1 MTPDLRN
8 RRGPDLPYDLVAGV
22 KPCSTGWLVAVA
34 KLHGTTFAPEEPQVI
49 ETFIDVL
56 DQRPAFATIAV
67 NAPIGLL
74 DVYEPGGRACDKEA
88 RALIGSRRGAAIQSA
103 PIRSQV
109 DEGSN
114 GAADGL
120 SAVTRKLLPRYR
132 EVATE
137 MAPYRQRNV
146 FEVTSELSFYQLNDD
161 QPMRWSKRSIQGQE
175 ERRALLTK
183 KIAGVDRILETK
195 LPKVP
200 YSHMLDV
207 AAFMWTARRCFARA
221 GIRVPQDP
229 EWDESGLRM
238 EYVR

>member
-1 MTPDLRN
+1 
-8 RRGPDLPYDLVAGV
+8 
-22 KPCSTGWLVAVA
+22 LVAVA

-49 ETFIDVL
+49 ETFVDVL
-56 DQRPAFATIAV
+56 DQRPAFATIAI
-67 NAPIGLL
+67 NAPVGIL
-74 DVYEPGGRACDKEA
+74 DVCEPGGRTCDKEA

-120 SAVTRKLLPRYR
+120 SAVTRTLLPRYR
-132 EVATE
+132 EVIIE

-161 QPMRWSKRSIQGQE
+161 QPLRWSKKSIQGQE
-175 ERRALLTK
+175 ERRSLLTK
-183 KIAGVDRILETK
+183 KIAGVDRILDTK

-200 YSHMLDV
+200 FSHMLDV